1 MAEIKVNEAE
11 ALEVF
16 ENVANAAN
24 GFTPTNANIEM
35 ATSLLEFLEKVN
47 QIEDGYKAQIQAYM
61 EALNKMEQ
69 ESQRLIKVY
78 GETDRALANQG

>member
-24 GFTPTNANIEM
+24 SFTPTEANIEL

-47 QIEDGYKAQIQAYM
+47 QIEDSYKAQIQAYM